1 MSERISIVVPD
12 GTIEKLN
19 AEAKRQDRSQS
30 NLARKFILDG
40 LNNSNQLT
48 ATIRSEDLKFLDNRG
63 RSGNTV

>member
-40 LNNSNQLT
+40 LNNSNQFT
-48 ATIRSEDLKFLDNRG
+48 ATIRSEDLKFNDRG
-63 RSGNTV
+63 KNSQQV